1 MLCPTDDAPYRHL
14 YVFRARETA
23 SQNRVLVPA
32 FGEEQLAEL
41 GLLDFVAVG
50 AGRAR
55 DVVHDAHVAGDFVGG
70 GLALA
75 VAGDIAPAE
84 GLPRLGGDGGDR
96 RLVELW

>member
-14 YVFRARETA
+14 YVFRTRETA

-55 DVVHDAHVAGDFVGG
+55 DVVHDAHVAGNFVGG
-70 GLALA
+70 DLALA
-75 VAGDIAPAE
+75 CADDSDLPD
-84 GLPRLGGDGGDR
+84 GLARLGDDDGDGR
-96 RLVELW
+96 FV